1 MQTLLI
7 AGGTGLV
14 GSGLISQFSRSD
26 VRIIVFTR
34 HPDRHRSGPNLQY
47 AHWDPENGVL
57 DEAAFCQADQI
68 INLAGAGVVDRKW
81 TPAYKQKILR
91 SRVRSCALIV
101 DSLRKLPHRVNTV
114 VNASAIGWYGA
125 DGPNATTSF
134 VETDAPDPGFLG
146 ETCRQ
151 WEESIRPVELLGVRL
166 VVLRLGIVLAKA
178 GGAMAAFMTPLRFRV
193 AGIIGSGKQQVSWI
207 SLHDLCRM
215 FSFALSNRDLAGV
228 FNAVAPF
235 PVSNEVLT
243 KELARQLCGHW
254 YFPIHVPAWFLRL
267 AMGERSVEV
276 LKSTR
281 VSSKKILEAGFQ
293 FDHTVLETA
302 LSAELA

>member
-1 MQTLLI
+1 
-7 AGGTGLV
+7 
-14 GSGLISQFSRSD
+14 
-26 VRIIVFTR
+26 
-34 HPDRHRSGPNLQY
+34 
-47 AHWDPENGVL
+47 VL

-81 TPAYKQKILR
+81 TPSYKQKILM
-91 SRVRSCALIV
+91 SRVRSCELIV

-134 VETDAPDPGFLG
+134 VETDAPDSGFLG
-146 ETCRQ
+146 DTCRQ
-151 WEESIRPVELLGVRL
+151 WEDSIRPVESLGVRL

-178 GGAMAAFMTPLRFRV
+178 GGALAAFRTPLRFRV

-207 SLHDLCRM
+207 ALHDLCRL
-215 FSFALSNRDLAGV
+215 FSFALSNPAVAGV

-243 KELARQLCGHW
+243 KELARQVCGRL
-254 YFPIHVPAWFLRL
+254 YFCVHVPAWFLRL
-267 AMGERSVEV
+267 VMGERSVEV

-281 VSSKKILEAGFQ
+281 VSSKKIAEAGFQ
-293 FDHTVLETA
+293 FDLPTLATA
-302 LSAELA
+302 LSAELS